1 MALTATQGFISHLKF
16 FHYTILFMQLL
27 KILLL
32 LTLVLNL
39 MPLQAQSFKR
49 QKDFFP
55 KGIKK
60 MEVYLG
66 ASEAQLLKSCPACQE
81 MGQGASFRRVYQ
93 TTLNDPNFQSVVF
106 YVSTSK
112 KEVYEMILLA
122 KDGQKV
128 KELANELVG
137 YPNTKDGEWRF
148 SSKET
153 KQPFTIAAWTYQNKF
168 IIAGTLPGSE
178 WETGLE

>member
-1 MALTATQGFISHLKF
+1 MRLLKF
-16 FHYTILFMQLL
+16 VLL
-27 KILLL
+27 VF
-32 LTLVLNL
+32 LVLNVTSI
-39 MPLQAQSFKR
+39 QAQSFKQ
-49 QKDFFP
+49 QKGFFP

-60 MEVYLG
+60 MKVYLG
-66 ASEAQLLKSCPACQE
+66 ASEAQLLKSCTACQE
-81 MGQGASFRRVYQ
+81 MGQGESFRRVYQ

-122 KDGQKV
+122 KDGQEV

-137 YPNTKDGEWRF
+137 YPNTSDGEWRF
-148 SSKET
+148 LSKET
-153 KQPFTIAAWTYQNKF
+153 RQPFTIAAWTYQNKF